1 MVRLRHSKSSGR
13 NKRQRESARRR
24 DSGQCAL
31 GGAGGVKAGFRGC
44 GILGIDQE
52 LVVEWNL
59 GFLSF
64 PLRTARMN
72 ATVREILGLGELI
85 FGMI

>member
-1 MVRLRHSKSSGR
+1 MVRLRHSKRSGR
-13 NKRQRESARRR
+13 NKGQRESARSG
-24 DSGQCAL
+24 DGGQCAL

-52 LVVEWNL
+52 LVVEWSL

-72 ATVREILGLGELI
+72 AAVREGLGLGELI

>member
-1 MVRLRHSKSSGR
+1 MVRLRHSKCSGR
-13 NKRQRESARRR
+13 NKWQRESAWWR
-24 DSGQCAL
+24 DGGQRAL
-31 GGAGGVKAGFRGC
+31 GRAGGVKAGFRGS

-52 LVVEWNL
+52 LVVERSL

-72 ATVREILGLGELI
+72 ASVREGLGLGELL
-85 FGMI
+85 FGII